1 MVPDTLRGRITSIYM
16 LEFGLGPIAI
26 ILIGILMDL
35 TTVPIALTIVASV
48 SLALSLVFLGT
59 FKQVRGLE

>member
-1 MVPDTLRGRITSIYM
+1 
-16 LEFGLGPIAI
+16 
-26 ILIGILMDL
+26 LIGILMDL